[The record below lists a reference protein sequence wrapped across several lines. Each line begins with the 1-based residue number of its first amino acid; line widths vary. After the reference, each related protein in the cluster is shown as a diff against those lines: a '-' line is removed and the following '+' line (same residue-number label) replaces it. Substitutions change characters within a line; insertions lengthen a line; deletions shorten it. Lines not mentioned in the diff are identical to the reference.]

1 MTVKMIET
9 AMLIKNPKPFWI
21 INGKTI
27 KRVIDG
33 AINQTILWEN
43 STALLL
49 LSVSI
54 YIQVM
59 ANIDTR
65 GIAASNAPTRLLL
78 FPISEIK
85 TIRSEVIMSLVI

>member
-1 MTVKMIET
+1 MTVKVIET
-9 AMLIKNPKPFWI
+9 AMLIKNPKPLWI
-21 INGKTI
+21 KNGKAI
-27 KRVIDG
+27 KRVIEG
-33 AINQTILWEN
+33 AINQTILLEN

-78 FPISEIK
+78 LATSEI
-85 TIRSEVIMSLVI
+85 TMIRNEVIMSLVI